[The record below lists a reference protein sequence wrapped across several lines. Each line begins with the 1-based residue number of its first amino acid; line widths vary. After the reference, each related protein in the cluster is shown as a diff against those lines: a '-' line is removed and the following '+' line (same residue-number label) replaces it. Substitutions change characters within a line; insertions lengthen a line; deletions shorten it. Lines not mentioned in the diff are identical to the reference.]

1 MTTVTLHTSAGTRHI
16 TGREAVLAAA
26 ACHRAASW
34 GLVEQVAALRAAAT
48 VSKAVASTG
57 QTRSGAYAPCGT
69 PRRVLERIPAV
80 LSALPPAS
88 APAAEGLTVAQ
99 LMLATGLPFSGVYE
113 VLAYLVKQ
121 RPSPILRGLA
131 RRPGQITHA
140 TTYRRAEPAGAPA
153 A

>member
-34 GLVEQVAALRAAAT
+34 GLAEQIAALRAAAT
-48 VSKAVASTG
+48 VSRAVASTG
-57 QTRSGAYAPCGT
+57 RPRSGAYAPCGT
-69 PRRVLERIPAV
+69 LTRVLERTPVV

-88 APAAEGLTVAQ
+88 APEGLTVAQ
-99 LMLATGLPFSGVYE
+99 LMLATGLPSSAVYE
-113 VLAYLVKQ
+113 VLAYLIKQ

>member
-26 ACHRAASW
+26 ACHRAAGW
-34 GLVEQVAALRAAAT
+34 GLAEQIAALRAAA
-48 VSKAVASTG
+48 VSKPAASPG
-57 QTRSGAYAPCGT
+57 RPRSIAYAPCGT
-69 PRRVLERIPAV
+69 PQRVLERIPVV

-99 LMLATGLPFSGVYE
+99 LMLATGLPSSGVYE